1 VNVSTAPG
9 PELRPVGLRTRRGGV
24 CGRRETR
31 SLRFFLPEG
40 ELPSW
45 EQSFS
50 FSGAFAPGAL
60 LHISLVVAGPHGEL
74 LRLAGRTSLSV
85 ADLKAHREFEQEL
98 DLEDPAEDETQPGK
112 QRRSARAG
120 DDRPLLH
127 AAASQRLKRCS
138 TAVQLASP
146 SARLQARND
155 ARWAGMSSQK
165 VRRGCLR
172 RLGKTRESRRSK
184 VVDYSPGSGTR
195 PARVVCRDM
204 ERRRVALSWAFPDID
219 GGRSVACGFSA
230 TTHST

>member
-1 VNVSTAPG
+1 M
-9 PELRPVGLRTRRGGV
+9 GLRTRRGGV

-112 QRRSARAG
+112 QRRSARTLSG
-120 DDRPLLH
+120 
-127 AAASQRLKRCS
+127 QRS
-138 TAVQLASP
+138 
-146 SARLQARND
+146 
-155 ARWAGMSSQK
+155 
-165 VRRGCLR
+165 
-172 RLGKTRESRRSK
+172 
-184 VVDYSPGSGTR
+184 
-195 PARVVCRDM
+195 
-204 ERRRVALSWAFPDID
+204 
-219 GGRSVACGFSA
+219 
-230 TTHST
+230 